1 MVQLLWRT
9 VWRFFKKLKIQLSY
23 YPTIPLLDIY
33 PDKSIIQKDTCTPIL
48 IATLI
53 TGYYSAIE
61 RMK

>member
-9 VWRFFKKLKIQLSY
+9 VWRLFKRLKIQLSY
-23 YPTIPLLDIY
+23 YPAIPLLVIY
-33 PDKSIIQKDTCTPIL
+33 PDRSIIQKDTCTPIL
-48 IATLI
+48 IAALI